1 MAYLLLVVA
10 GAISVLFAAGI
21 FYLTLKPCKTS
32 GISYLVGVPASFS
45 LLTLSFIMN
54 LCTTVLNS
62 TQLLA
67 GPILNVL
74 YLLLETYGFLFLALT
89 YARGT
94 WARLIGKSSLTELA
108 IELTLPTLITIAVI
122 FQALG
127 FENLTLSQYVS
138 QTIAPLLRT
147 AMTFAVAYLVYE
159 TSRNREMTRKREVI
173 ILAYATFLI
182 EQAGFIMS
190 TQWLPGIMIFL
201 GYAGRISGLLLI
213 LGLCSVGVRKNDLGT
228 IIRRLGLSVPKH

>member
-89 YARGT
+89 YARN
-94 WARLIGKSSLTELA
+94 
-108 IELTLPTLITIAVI
+108 
-122 FQALG
+122 LG
-127 FENLTLSQYVS
+127 EV
-138 QTIAPLLRT
+138 
-147 AMTFAVAYLVYE
+147 
-159 TSRNREMTRKREVI
+159 NR
-173 ILAYATFLI
+173 
-182 EQAGFIMS
+182 Q
-190 TQWLPGIMIFL
+190 IFL
-201 GYAGRISGLLLI
+201 NGTRHRTHVANTHHDCGHFP
-213 LGLCSVGVRKNDLGT
+213 GVRL
-228 IIRRLGLSVPKH
+228 